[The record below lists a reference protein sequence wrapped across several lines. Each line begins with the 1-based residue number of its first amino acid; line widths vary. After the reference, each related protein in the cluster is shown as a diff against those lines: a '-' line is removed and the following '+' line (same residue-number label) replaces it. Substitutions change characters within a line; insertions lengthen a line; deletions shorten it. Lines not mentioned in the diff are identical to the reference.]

1 MNTCSLSGNLT
12 RDPEI
17 FAPNNSEWTVINY
30 SIANNDDSRKN
41 EQGEWENVAHFFDCT
56 YWTKKP
62 QLWLQKLRKG
72 VLVVGEYQAMQ
83 ERWEKDGQTRSRVKF
98 SIRRGTFPIVM
109 EKRESSGDYEQATP
123 APASDF
129 EDDKIPF

>member
-12 RDPEI
+12 KDPEI
-17 FAPNNSEWTVINY
+17 FAPDNSEWTVINY

-41 EQGEWENVAHFFDCT
+41 ANGEYENVAHFFDCT

-72 VLVVGEYQAMQ
+72 VLVVGEYQAKQ

-98 SIRRGTFPIVM
+98 STKRGTYPIVM
-109 EKRESSGDYEQATP
+109 EKRESSEDSAP
-123 APASDF
+123 AAPASDF
-129 EDDKIPF
+129 EDDPIPF

>member
-17 FAPNNSEWTVINY
+17 FAPNNSEWTVLNY
-30 SIANNDDSRKN
+30 SVANNDDSRKN
-41 EQGEWENVAHFFDCT
+41 AEGEWENVAHFFDCVF
-56 YWTKKP
+56 WTKKP
-62 QLWLQKLRKG
+62 QEWLQKLHKG
-72 VLVVGEYQAMQ
+72 VLVVGEYQATQ

-109 EKRESSGDYEQATP
+109 EKRESSGDHGQTAEA

-129 EDDKIPF
+129 TDEIPF

>member
-1 MNTCSLSGNLT
+1 MNTCVLSGNLT

-17 FAPNNSEWTVINY
+17 FAPNNSEWSIIKY

-41 EQGEWENVAHFFDCT
+41 ADGEYENVAHFFDCE

-62 QLWLQKLRKG
+62 QLWLQKLQKG
-72 VLVVGEYQAMQ
+72 VLVVGEYQAKQ
-83 ERWEKDGQTRSRVKF
+83 ERWEKDGQKRSRVKF
-98 SIRRGTFPIVM
+98 SIKRGTFPIVN
-109 EKRESSGDYEQATP
+109 EKREHSADQPP

-129 EDDKIPF
+129 EDDVPFR